1 MTFATRAVP
10 FRHNR
15 RSACRFVLP
24 HVAVAL
30 RGYRLGSN
38 IARTCLV
45 ALPRSG
51 DLFLGAE
58 RLLVATRE
66 WRGLRCRRCAHHA
79 RCSGHPNRGI
89 NGVLEID
96 GVVGSGLGSIA
107 RLHAIVSGAY
117 FAQGEPEM
125 AHNRFGFLQGHGL
138 SSTGAHA
145 GAGSCGMGLIA
156 A

>member
-117 FAQGEPEM
+117 FASPRWRTIDLASCRVM
-125 AHNRFGFLQGHGL
+125 ACPPP
-138 SSTGAHA
+138 AHTRARVPA
-145 GAGSCGMGLIA
+145 GWD
-156 A
+156 